1 MSAQPP
7 HSAPSGVPAQY
18 PHYPQY
24 PEAFYPPEPDGDF
37 NISLWFDI
45 IRRRR
50 WLLVVVCA
58 LSLVVAAILYAIT
71 PRLYRATAVVQ
82 IERRVPSVVGI
93 DEQLLSESWY
103 DAETFYPTQYRLLQ
117 SRGLAERAVRTLRLV
132 DDPLF
137 NPARASLVGGS
148 ATASTA
154 ADDEAAA
161 AALAGQVLGGL
172 QVTPVRNTRLV
183 EIAYTSTN
191 PVLAAYIANGV
202 AETYI
207 DWSAESRSQSVG
219 RASSFLAAQIET
231 IKQEIQDK
239 EAQLGAYSSRT
250 DIFDLDPASN
260 TTLSRLEALN
270 RDYTQAVS
278 DRINKETRYQE
289 LLDTPAET
297 AADQVS
303 GGAIAQQRAELM
315 RLERD
320 YASKLATYK
329 PDWPAMQDLKAQIDK
344 ARSSL
349 NTATQ
354 ETMRKARDNAR
365 VEYQGARRRE
375 QTIED
380 ELVRQRADLVKFNS
394 AAVEYNNLKVEVST
408 RRQLF
413 DTLVKKQSETEVASR
428 LQGTGASNVMMVDRA
443 LVPGGPFRP
452 SLRRNLMLGL
462 MIGVGLGLGLV
473 FLLEYLDRTLKT
485 AEDVERVLKMPL
497 LAVVPDLAN
506 RTNSRRGAYYGY
518 YYGKSSKKK
527 QAKLLADLKEATRRG
542 EVKVELVPHTRP
554 RLAVSEAYR
563 SLRTSLMLS
572 SAEGLHSVVVTSAI
586 PGEGKTSTAAN
597 LAVVLAQ
604 LGRDVLLVDGDLR
617 KPRLHEVF
625 SVSNRT
631 GLVNYLT
638 GNPPEGLFGRTTVPN
653 LFVTVA
659 GPIPPNPA
667 ELLASDRMR
676 EFLALAKQH
685 FAFLVIDSP
694 PTLPVTDAAV
704 LGSMVDGVVLCVG
717 AGVVLREDA
726 RACRERL
733 RMTEAKV
740 LGAALNYYREPRQ
753 KYSGAYRHYEA
764 YVASSANGAS

>member
-1 MSAQPP
+1 VSAQPP
-7 HSAPSGVPAQY
+7 TPTPSGVPAQY

-24 PEAFYPPEPDGDF
+24 PEAFYPPEPESEFHITQWLDV
-37 NISLWFDI
+37 

-50 WLLVVVCA
+50 WLLFVICA
-58 LSLVVAAILYAIT
+58 LSLAVAAVLYAIT
-71 PRLYRATAVVQ
+71 PRLFRATAVVQ

-117 SRGLAERAVRTLRLV
+117 SRGLAERVVRTLRLV
-132 DDPLF
+132 DDPMF
-137 NPARASLVGGS
+137 NPARASLAGGS
-148 ATASTA
+148 VTASTA
-154 ADDEAAA
+154 ADDEAAT

-183 EIAYTSTN
+183 EIAYISTN
-191 PVLAAYIANGV
+191 PVVAAYVANGV

-207 DWSAESRSQSVG
+207 DWSAESRSMSVG
-219 RASSFLAAQIET
+219 RASSFLSAQIET

-239 EAQLGAYSSRT
+239 EAQLQAYSSRT

-270 RDYTQAVS
+270 RDYTQTVS

-289 LLDTPAET
+289 LLNAPAET
-297 AADQVS
+297 AADEVA
-303 GGAIAQQRAELM
+303 GGALAAQRAELM

-320 YASKLATYK
+320 YASRLATYK

-349 NTATQ
+349 NTSTQ
-354 ETMRKARDNAR
+354 QTVRQARDNAR
-365 VEYQGARRRE
+365 VEYQAARRRE

-380 ELVRQRADLVKFNS
+380 ELVKQRGELVKFNS

-408 RRQLF
+408 RRQLL
-413 DTLVKKQSETEVASR
+413 DQLVKKQSETEVASR

-443 LVPGGPFRP
+443 LMPGGPFRP

-462 MIGVGLGLGLV
+462 IVGLGLGLAAI

-485 AEDVERVLKMPL
+485 AEDVDRVLKLPV
-497 LAVVPDLAN
+497 LAIVPDLAGHGS
-506 RTNSRRGAYYGY
+506 SRRDAYYGY

-527 QAKLLADLKEATRRG
+527 QARLLANLKEASRRS
-542 EVKVELVPHTRP
+542 EVKIELVPHTRP

-563 SLRTSLMLS
+563 SLRTSLLLS
-572 SAEGLHSVVVTSAI
+572 SADSLHSVVVTSAI
-586 PGEGKTSTAAN
+586 PGEGKTSTAVN

-625 SVSNRT
+625 GVSNRS

-638 GNPPEGLFGRTTVPN
+638 GNPPDALFGRTSVPN
-653 LFVTVA
+653 LCLTPA

-667 ELLASDRMR
+667 ELLASKRMR
-676 EFLALAKQH
+676 EFLALAKEH
-685 FAFLVIDSP
+685 FAFVIIDSP
-694 PTLPVTDAAV
+694 PALPVTDSAV

-717 AGVVLREDA
+717 AGVVLRDDA
-726 RACRERL
+726 RSCRERL
-733 RMTEAKV
+733 RLADAKI
-740 LGAALNYYREPRQ
+740 LGASLNYYRERHAR
-753 KYSGAYRHYEA
+753 YSGAYRHYEA
-764 YVASSANGAS
+764 YVASSANGNA